1 MAFEIGTLDL
11 TMEDP
16 DTGMFLTG
24 NVYYVD
30 GVTDANGLRPLSI
43 GQLVMA
49 ICLSR
54 AAEMEAAIVG
64 LMNTM
69 NTTSEQLAAM
79 TEIEQTLVDYY
90 SDGSAE
96 NVYRLANHTISSDS
110 ANGTYAGQTFETF
123 LRSMDVIGSNISYVY
138 RENTQSAVD
147 ILYSDLV
154 TKLESAM
161 DSKNS
166 MNQKDMITLQSNT
179 NKRDQAYDMISNIL
193 KSLNNT
199 IMGNIGNF

>member
-1 MAFEIGTLDL
+1 MAFQVDTIDL

-16 DTGMFLTG
+16 DTGMFLTA

-30 GVTDANGLRPLSI
+30 GVTDASGLRPLSI

-49 ICLSR
+49 LCLSR
-54 AAEMEAAIVG
+54 AAEMEAAIVS

-90 SDGSAE
+90 SDSSAE
-96 NVYRLANHTISSDS
+96 NVYALRNHTISSDS
-110 ANGTYAGQTFETF
+110 ANGSYAGQTFETF
-123 LRSMDVIGSNISYVY
+123 LRNMGVIDSNISYVY
-138 RENTQSAVD
+138 RENTQSYVD
-147 ILYSDLV
+147 ILFSDFI
-154 TKLESAM
+154 TKLESSM